1 MSWVLPH
8 RGEWVEI
15 LDWTLFRRAETNPF
29 RLSFQSNELD
39 NSKSRAHT
47 LVEVQNMST
56 LYRVRIRGDLAC
68 FTRPEFKTERFSYE
82 AITPSAARGVL
93 EAILWKPA
101 IRWHIRKIL
110 LLAPPRFVALKRNE
124 VNTRTSVS
132 NALRAMRSG
141 TALEYF
147 ADEDRA
153 QRNTL
158 ALRDV
163 DYAVEAE
170 FHMTTRA
177 GSDDNPRKFDEMF
190 RRRLEKGQ
198 FFMQPFLGTREFP
211 ARVEP
216 YTGDPPPLKNLTR
229 DLGYMLHDLRFGPE
243 GNEPVFFRAKVDQ
256 GVINV
261 PRWEAV
267 A

>member
-1 MSWVLPH
+1 MN
-8 RGEWVEI
+8 I
-15 LDWTLFRRAETNPF
+15 
-29 RLSFQSNELD
+29 
-39 NSKSRAHT
+39 
-47 LVEVQNMST
+47 
-56 LYRVRIRGDLAC
+56 YRVRIRGSLAC

-82 AITPSAARGVL
+82 VMTPSAARGIY

-101 IRWHIRKIL
+101 IQWQIRRIL
-110 LLAPPRFVALKRNE
+110 LLAPPRFIQLKRNE
-124 VNTRTSVS
+124 VTRRASVS
-132 NALRAMRSG
+132 NVQRAARSG
-141 TALEYF
+141 APLDYY

-170 FHMTTRA
+170 FRMTARQ

-198 FFMQPFLGTREFP
+198 FHMAPYLGAREFP
-211 ARVEP
+211 AIVEP
-216 YTGDPPPLKNLTR
+216 YAGDPAPLETETR
-229 DLGYMLHDLRFGPE
+229 DLGYMLHDLRYGPTI
-243 GNEPVFFRAKVDQ
+243 NEPVFFHARMERGIIEIPQ
-256 GVINV
+256 
-261 PRWEAV
+261 WESA